1 MKRYVNPPRPDWE
14 SLIRRQGV
22 DYAGIRPRVEA
33 ILQAVEQEGD
43 AALQRLMREIDAVDA
58 PLEVSAAEI
67 AVACRQVPA
76 DVQEAICTA
85 KSHIEAFHRAQ
96 RPREITVE
104 TAPGVVCVQ
113 RPVPIASVGLYVP
126 GGSAPLFST
135 VLMLAVPA
143 ALAGCR
149 QRILCT
155 PCRKDGSVAPEVLFA
170 ASVCGVDRIF
180 RIGGAQAVAAMAFG
194 TQTVPRVDKIF
205 GPGNPYVTL
214 AKQLVSGRC
223 TAIDMPAGPSEV
235 MVLADRSTP
244 PAFAAADLLS
254 QAEHGADSMAV
265 LVCTEE
271 AYAEA
276 VLQEVERQKRSL
288 PRDTQVEGALTHS
301 FAVVFPTRAALLE
314 FAEAF
319 APEHL
324 IIAVAE
330 PEELARRVTTAGSV
344 FIGPWSPESA
354 GDYASGTNHTL
365 PTSAWARS
373 CSGVNLDSFLRK
385 MTLQQLSREGLEALA
400 PTIVTMARAE
410 GLTAHERAVTLRMEA
425 L

>member
-1 MKRYVNPPRPDWE
+1 MKCYVNPPRSAWE
-14 SLIRRQGV
+14 GLIRRQGV
-22 DYAGIRPRVEA
+22 DDAGIRPRVEA

-67 AVACRQVPA
+67 AAACQQVPA
-76 DVQEAICTA
+76 DVQAAIRTA
-85 KSHIEAFHRAQ
+85 KSHIEAFHQAQ

-180 RIGGAQAVAAMAFG
+180 RIGGAQAIAAMAFG

-223 TAIDMPAGPSEV
+223 TSIDMPAGPSEV

-265 LVCTEE
+265 LACTEE
-271 AYAEA
+271 DYAED
-276 VLQEVERQKRSL
+276 VLREVERQKRSL

-301 FAVVFPTRAALLE
+301 YAVVFPTREKLLD

-330 PEELARRVTTAGSV
+330 PEELARRVTAAGSV

-365 PTSAWARS
+365 PTSTWARS

-410 GLTAHERAVTLRMEA
+410 GLSAHERAVTLRMES